1 MSEPKKRGPGRPRV
15 RDNRPTAQMTPEE
28 LAPAKAWHGKFTNN
42 GNTLYK
48 TNPEKYGRIASLL
61 AENVPIGRIAN
72 MLGTSPH
79 MVRAVQVREGVSI
92 QQNKQYVADMLMTTA
107 MVGSEKLLDAV
118 VNDEIPAATLPIAL
132 GIIIDKMQSLSGDPT
147 QIVEV
152 RKEMTVTEFNDII
165 KNLPQA
171 ESAEVIDIPKEDA

>member
-1 MSEPKKRGPGRPRV
+1 
-15 RDNRPTAQMTPEE
+15 
-28 LAPAKAWHGKFTNN
+28 
-42 GNTLYK
+42 
-48 TNPEKYGRIASLL
+48 
-61 AENVPIGRIAN
+61 

-79 MVRAVQVREGVSI
+79 MVRAVQVRECVSI

-107 MVGSEKLLDAV
+107 MVGSEKLLEAV

-132 GIIIDKMQSLSGDPT
+132 GIIIDKMQSLSGAPP

-152 RKEMTVTEFNDII
+152 RKEMTVTEFNEII

-171 ESAEVIDIPKEDA
+171 ESAEVIDVPKEDK